1 MCNLSDCTF
10 TVMVQ
15 SHSSHKLHVQQQ
27 QQAAAFSEN
36 SSETHCMIPAQH
48 QTAGQVLNPIAR
60 QEHQYFRILE
70 RLLVGL
76 VRPLFLRVSLIC
88 NMAAI
93 CYD

>member
-1 MCNLSDCTF
+1 MCNLSGCTF

-27 QQAAAFSEN
+27 AAAFSEN
-36 SSETHCMIPAQH
+36 SSETHCMTPAQH

-76 VRPLFLRVSLIC
+76 VRPLFSRVSLIC
-88 NMAAI
+88 KMAAI